1 MFPVEA
7 FRDTL
12 SKAAAI
18 FRQHA
23 IRFHLTGGLTS
34 VVYGEPRMT
43 QDIDIVID
51 NQAIATQLDSFISS
65 LDASDFLFDAQAI
78 RHAVEQR
85 GMFQLFDNTEALKLD
100 IYPRELIEGELNR
113 SQVIEVFDGMQLP
126 VASRADAAASK
137 LVWVSKGSHK
147 SRRDL
152 KAHLPYRD
160 RCRSQFSSQSRRSTR
175 ARIVT
180 RRSAQRV
187 GRDLRVNDRP
197 MLTKTNSRR
206 SGESET

>member
-65 LDASDFLFDAQAI
+65 LDTSDFLFDAQAI

-152 KAHLPYRD
+152 RHIYRTGMDAD
-160 RCRSQFSSQSRRSTR
+160 RNLVRNL
-175 ARIVT
+175 A
-180 RRSAQRV
+180 AQLGLELLLDEV
-187 GRDLRVNDRP
+187 L
-197 MLTKTNSRR
+197 S
-206 SGESET
+206 ESDEIHE